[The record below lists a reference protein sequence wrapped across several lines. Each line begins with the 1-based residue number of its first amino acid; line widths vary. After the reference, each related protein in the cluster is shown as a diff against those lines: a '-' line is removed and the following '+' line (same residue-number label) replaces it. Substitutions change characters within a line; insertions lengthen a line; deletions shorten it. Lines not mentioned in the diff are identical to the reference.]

1 LEDRRQAACEA
12 GNDTLGDAAVC
23 TYSRAYAALD
33 DAIETATRV
42 QVTDEIIAA
51 AWPLTEPYQEPHK
64 RLVAA
69 FRAAGFEVVE

>member
-1 LEDRRQAACEA
+1 LEDRRQAAREA
-12 GNDTLGDAAVC
+12 FWDPQAERDI
-23 TYSRAYAALD
+23 D
-33 DAIETATRV
+33 EAIETATRV